1 MRPMD
6 NPKPSHSRR
15 FSASRPARLIIPAVL
30 MLLAIGLVAVLAL
43 IVLAMLGLT
52 PGV

>member
-1 MRPMD
+1 
-6 NPKPSHSRR
+6 
-15 FSASRPARLIIPAVL
+15 LIIPAVL